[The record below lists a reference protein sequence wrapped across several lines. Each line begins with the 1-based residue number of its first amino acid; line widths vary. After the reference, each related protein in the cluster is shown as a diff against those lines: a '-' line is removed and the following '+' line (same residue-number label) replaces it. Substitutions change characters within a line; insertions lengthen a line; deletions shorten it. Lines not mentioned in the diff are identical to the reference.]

1 MSKTSSQ
8 SRWKKLS
15 TFLLGG
21 NPKKRFISFIIII
34 LVGLLTSYL
43 TVIKGVRLTP
53 ESFRD
58 FVLSLGIAGPLIYT
72 GVFIVR
78 PLLLIPSIALFIG
91 GGLAFG
97 PIWGPLYASIGAAL
111 GGTVG
116 FWIAR
121 HLGRDY
127 VKSKLKFG
135 AGVIDN
141 TKFSFSVVWLLS
153 LIPVMPVTVI
163 NYGAG
168 LSSMKFGNYIAAH
181 VLGLT
186 PRAFAYGFFGSTLL
200 DIGSPRFRG
209 AAMML
214 LLLGLVTVYFRMKGK
229 SSFRDKA
236 SPAPQKALQEGD

>member
-1 MSKTSSQ
+1 MAKTID
-8 SRWKKLS
+8 LS
-15 TFLLGG
+15 TGRKSEKTVYLL
-21 NPKKRFISFIIII
+21 IVII
-34 LVGLLTSYL
+34 LVGLVTSYL
-43 TVIKGVRLTP
+43 TVRKGVRLTP
-53 ESFRD
+53 ESFKD
-58 FVLSLGIAGPLIYT
+58 FVVALGVIGPLIYT
-72 GVFIVR
+72 GVFIIR

-97 PIWGPLYASIGAAL
+97 PVWGPVYASIGAAM

-121 HLGRDY
+121 RLGRDY
-127 VKSKLKFG
+127 VKSKLKLG

-153 LIPVMPVTVI
+153 LLPVMPVTVI

-168 LSSMKFGNYIAAH
+168 LSSMRFGNYIAAH

-186 PRAFAYGFFGSTLL
+186 PRAFAFGFFGSTLL
-200 DIGSPRFRG
+200 EIGSPRFRA

-214 LLLGLVTVYFRMKGK
+214 LFLALGTIYFRLKGK
-229 SSFRDKA
+229 TLHRKQDQNPLLEK
-236 SPAPQKALQEGD
+236 D

>member
-1 MSKTSSQ
+1 MEQTSRQ
-8 SRWKKLS
+8 SWWQKI
-15 TFLLGG
+15 TAFILGG
-21 NPKKRFISFIIII
+21 NPKRRFISFVLIVLIG
-34 LVGLLTSYL
+34 LVTSYL
-43 TVIKGVRLTP
+43 SVRKGIRLTP

-58 FVLSLGIAGPLIYT
+58 FVLSLGIAGPLIYI
-72 GVFIVR
+72 GVFIIR

-97 PIWGPLYASIGAAL
+97 PVLGPLYASIGAAM

-121 HLGRDY
+121 RLGREY
-127 VKSKLKFG
+127 VMSKLKFG
-135 AGVIDN
+135 AGVIGN

-168 LSSMKFGNYIAAH
+168 LSNMKFGNYIAAH

-186 PRAFAYGFFGSTLL
+186 PRAFAFGFFGSTLL
-200 DIGSPRFRG
+200 EIGSPRFRG
-209 AAMML
+209 AVIML
-214 LLLGLVTVYFRMKGK
+214 LLLGLVTVYFRLKRK
-229 SSFRDKA
+229 TPYPTR
-236 SPAPQKALQEGD
+236 

>member
-1 MSKTSSQ
+1 MSLNRSQ
-8 SRWKKLS
+8 SWREKLS
-15 TFLLGG
+15 TFLFSK
-21 NPKKRFISFIIII
+21 NPKKRFISFVVII
-34 LVGLLTSYL
+34 LVGLVTSYF
-43 TVIKGVRLTP
+43 TVRKGIRLTP

-58 FVLSLGIAGPLIYT
+58 FVVALGIAGPLIYT
-72 GVFIVR
+72 GIFIVR

-97 PIWGPLYASIGAAL
+97 PLWGPLYASIGAAM

-121 HLGRDY
+121 KLGRDY
-127 VKSKLKFG
+127 VKGKLKFG
-135 AGVIDN
+135 GGVIDS

-168 LSSMKFGNYIAAH
+168 LSSMKFSNYITAH

-186 PRAFAYGFFGSTLL
+186 PRAFAFGFFGSTLL
-200 DIGSPRFRG
+200 EIGSPRFRG
-209 AAMML
+209 AVLIL
-214 LLLGLVTVYFRMKGK
+214 LLLALVTVYFRLKGK
-229 SSFRDKA
+229 TPTRQQASSRNLLLEED
-236 SPAPQKALQEGD
+236 

>member
-1 MSKTSSQ
+1 MKLTSSQ
-8 SRWKKLS
+8 SRWEKLS

-34 LVGLLTSYL
+34 LVGLFTSYL
-43 TVIKGVRLTP
+43 TIRKGVRLTP

-58 FVLSLGIAGPLIYT
+58 FVISLGILGPLIYT
-72 GVFIVR
+72 GVFIIR

-97 PIWGPLYASIGAAL
+97 PLWGPFYASIGAAL
-111 GGTVG
+111 GGTIG

-121 HLGRDY
+121 RLGRDY

-168 LSSMKFGNYIAAH
+168 LSSMKFRNYIAAH

-186 PRAFAYGFFGSTLL
+186 PRAFAFGFFGSTLL
-200 DIGSPRFRG
+200 EIGSPRFRG
-209 AAMML
+209 AVLML
-214 LLLGLVTVYFRMKGK
+214 LLLGLVTVYFRLKGK
-229 SSFRDKA
+229 NPYRQPASSSSK
-236 SPAPQKALQEGD
+236 KALQEGD